1 MHNDLATVESERKCY
16 NDVQNF
22 LSCYYR
28 KKSCLIVF
36 CLLEIL
42 ETNTQLVKVTLLL
55 LTNEYKIFTT
65 HIVKVTLII
74 MPSKHVTSWPQN
86 SIPQ

>member
-1 MHNDLATVESERKCY
+1 MTWLLSNRKENVIMMCKIFCL
-16 NDVQNF
+16 VLPQ
-22 LSCYYR
+22 
-28 KKSCLIVF
+28 KSCLIVF
-36 CLLEIL
+36 CVLEIL
-42 ETNTQLVKVTLLL
+42 ETNTHLVKVTLLL

-74 MPSKHVTSWPQN
+74 IPSKHATIWPQN